1 MTRARVEA
9 VVFDLDGTLV
19 DSGTAV
25 IGAVA
30 TGIREVA
37 ERHGYGRIDVDPSVL
52 RAALGRPA
60 REYFRTVLPR
70 KLVDLADEVKEVA
83 TQHEVEALR
92 AGRGR
97 AFDGVLPALDSLRS
111 SGRRLAC
118 VSNAQ
123 APYFRA
129 ALEHLGLGRRFEYT
143 ECQEELPPDSV
154 PPFKVVML
162 RRALASLDVAPSHAV
177 MVGDR
182 EEDLVSGRTVGCR
195 TVGVTYGFGEPAEFA
210 DADATIDRADDLVSV
225 VEAFG

>member
-1 MTRARVEA
+1 MTRTRVEA

-37 ERHGYGRIDVDPSVL
+37 ERHGHGRIDVDPSVL

-83 TQHEVEALR
+83 TRHEVDALR
-92 AGRGR
+92 EGHGRT
-97 AFDGVLPALDSLRS
+97 FDAVLPTLDALRS

-129 ALEHLGLGRRFEYT
+129 ALDHLGLGSRFAFT
-143 ECQEELPPDSV
+143 ECQEELPAGAD
-154 PPFKVVML
+154 PPFKVAML
-162 RRALASLDVAPSHAV
+162 RRALAALDVAPARAV

-195 TVGVTYGFGEPAEFA
+195 TIGAVYGFGEPDEFV
-210 DADATIDRADDLVSV
+210 DADATVERFAALVDVID
-225 VEAFG
+225 AFE